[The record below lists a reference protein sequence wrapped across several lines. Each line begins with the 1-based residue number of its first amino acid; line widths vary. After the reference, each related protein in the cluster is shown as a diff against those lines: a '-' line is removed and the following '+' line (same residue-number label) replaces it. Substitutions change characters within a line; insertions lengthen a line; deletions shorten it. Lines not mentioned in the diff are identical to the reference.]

1 MFLLVLLQGQP
12 GPEGSP
18 GAKGYP
24 GRQVQYMAS
33 GSSVAVVV
41 WRWPRVPPRQREAAG
56 WGPRSCAHRVGPEGS
71 AIQGVG
77 RRNPLFEGMWVQDA
91 EKGSWGWGGGALEA
105 PPTQLPTP
113 PSTPP
118 GTLGQSGVLSV
129 KTAGLVPL
137 PFYRRRS

>member
-1 MFLLVLLQGQP
+1 MFLFIPLQGRP

-33 GSSVAVVV
+33 GSSVAMVV

-56 WGPRSCAHRVGPEGS
+56 WGPRSCARWVGPKER
-71 AIQGVG
+71 AIQGAG
-77 RRNPLFEGMWVQDA
+77 PRNPLFEGSRAQDA
-91 EKGSWGWGGGALEA
+91 REAAEESLLALWGWGFRGSSHLVSPSPS
-105 PPTQLPTP
+105 PPPP

-118 GTLGQSGVLSV
+118 GLWGRVGSSV
-129 KTAGLVPL
+129 
-137 PFYRRRS
+137 